1 VHPSHVVS
9 SADAGLDGERP
20 SPSWQAV
27 RALGVSD
34 VVVAILEARKTRE
47 WATAARVSREQRGGQ
62 VYVRVTLLDDPE
74 DKRSEVVAAFAA
86 DQLGDDL
93 IQAFGPKTAITLK

>member
-1 VHPSHVVS
+1 M
-9 SADAGLDGERP
+9 
-20 SPSWQAV
+20 

-34 VVVAILEARKTRE
+34 IVVAILEARKTRP
-47 WATAARVSREQRGGQ
+47 WATAARVSREQREGR
-62 VYVRVTLLDDPE
+62 VYVRVALLGDPE
-74 DKRSEVVAAFAA
+74 DDRSEIVAAFAA